1 MGGWQCDG
9 SDLHDG
15 GSSVGKVKDGMG
27 DYTTAAATDLVV
39 AAVWLGFAQMQGWKL
54 GFVLEF
60 LYFFFTEILYA
71 NGWHNAYAYKNPVF
85 HVVAFPD

>member
-27 DYTTAAATDLVV
+27 DYTTAAAMDLVV
-39 AAVWLGFAQMQGWKL
+39 AAVWLGFA
-54 GFVLEF
+54 
-60 LYFFFTEILYA
+60 
-71 NGWHNAYAYKNPVF
+71 
-85 HVVAFPD
+85 